1 MDTTDAPRNDP
12 HPARAASHRSVAAA
26 TAGDREAWLA
36 CFAPDATVED
46 PVGISPLDPTGEG
59 HQGREAIAAFWDES
73 IAPMQGLR
81 FEIHDS
87 FACANEVVN
96 VATIHLTLPDGS
108 TARTDGAFH
117 YTVDDAGQVTRLRAF
132 WELERM
138 LATLQPADHI
148 G

>member
-1 MDTTDAPRNDP
+1 MSTADAPHDDQ
-12 HPARAASHRSVAAA
+12 HPARAASRRSMAAA
-26 TAGDREAWLA
+26 MAGDREGWLA
-36 CFAPDATVED
+36 CFAPDAIVED
-46 PVGISPLDPTGEG
+46 PVGVSPLDPTGQG
-59 HQGREAIAAFWDES
+59 HRGIEAITAFWDES

-81 FEIHDS
+81 FEIQDS

-96 VATIHLTLPDGS
+96 VGAIHLTLPDGS

-117 YTVDDAGQVTRLRAF
+117 YTIDDDGQVTRLRAF

-138 LATLQPADHI
+138 MATLQPADSS